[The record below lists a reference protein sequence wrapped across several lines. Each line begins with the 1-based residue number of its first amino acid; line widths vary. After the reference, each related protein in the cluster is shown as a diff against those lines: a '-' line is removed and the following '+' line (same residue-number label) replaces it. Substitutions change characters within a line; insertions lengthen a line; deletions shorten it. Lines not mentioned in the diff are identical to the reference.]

1 MPVGWLTM
9 GTPEYLQELIKRD
22 PDAYEAEVDRL
33 VSGAGGVLFKIYW
46 DQGCSQTQVIVGVP
60 AEGADQV
67 YEKLER
73 IFQTSVKRL
82 WNLQEKKRHPF
93 EAS

>member
-9 GTPEYLQELIKRD
+9 GTPEYLQELIKQD
-22 PDAYEAEVDRL
+22 PDGYEAEVDRL
-33 VSGAGGVLFKIYW
+33 VAEAGGVLLKYW

-60 AEGADQV
+60 EGADQV

-73 IFQTSVKRL
+73 TFQTSVKRL
-82 WNLQEKKRHPF
+82 WNLQERKRHPPF